1 MFKRTPKE
9 WKVKLQSK
17 DGQTI
22 VETVKAFWD
31 PKFEGVKESVAL
43 AARCQ
48 AWVRS
53 KKKVAYQALGEPELV
68 G

>member
-17 DGQTI
+17 DGKQIT
-22 VETVKAFWD
+22 ETVKSFWTPD
-31 PKFEGVKESVAL
+31 FEGVKDSIAL
-43 AARCQ
+43 AARCKARIRNENKFEFQ
-48 AWVRS
+48 S
-53 KKKVAYQALGEPELV
+53 IGEPELV